1 VDQVLHLLLGGA
13 AGLGDLLL
21 GLCALLVGLF
31 GRQPEDLRQAA
42 ADLLVGRLGAGAG
55 AGLGELA
62 VGLEGRGPRL
72 LELGLRGRQLFFE
85 IPDPHG
91 RPGHEL
97 LDLGPAVAANGNVER
112 FFVGGTCG
120 HEGGSVLVHWP
131 SRDGSGG
138 KGQGTQGAGNRDAPG
153 RAHCHRGAPRV
164 RAELFP

>member
-1 VDQVLHLLLGGA
+1 VLGLHVGRVDRALGLGAGVGDDALRLLTRLVDQALHLLLGGT

-21 GLCALLVGLF
+21 GLRALLVGLL

-62 VGLEGRGPRL
+62 MGLEGRGPRL
-72 LELGLRGRQLFFE
+72 LELGRRGRELLFE
-85 IPDPHG
+85 VPDPHG
-91 RPGHEL
+91 HPGHVL
-97 LDLGPAVAANGNVER
+97 VDLGLVVAANGGVER

-131 SRDGSGG
+131 SR
-138 KGQGTQGAGNRDAPG
+138 
-153 RAHCHRGAPRV
+153 
-164 RAELFP
+164 